1 MRETI
6 FVRLKTLNMK
16 KTNRFKTAFCILLTA
31 CCIVSFGKA
40 MTIHDDEGTRI
51 LIRQIPPVSSNAPRL
66 PIYNPFFAELVNGIV
81 LLGSYSYYGVV
92 DVTLTSTAGDDY
104 STVFDTADG
113 TIVIPISGSPGEY
126 TLLITTASGLEFI
139 GEFVL

>member
-1 MRETI
+1 MKCDFCLTQNQT
-6 FVRLKTLNMK
+6 KMK
-16 KTNRFKTAFCILLTA
+16 KKLLKVSSCILITGSVLFA
-31 CCIVSFGKA
+31 SGNA
-40 MTIHDDEGTRI
+40 LAEGNSARDSI
-51 LIRQIPPVSSNAPRL
+51 LIGVKETTPQGSPRMPAYIPFYAEQINVS
-66 PIYNPFFAELVNGIV
+66 V

-113 TIVIPISGSPGEY
+113 TIIIPISGSQGDY
-126 TLLITTASGLEFI
+126 TLLITTASGLEFT